1 MNTYEIFILHF
12 SVTFTILKNKN
23 MTNIIQKTIQDAPD
37 LLTIGEV
44 ADLFKIHRDTLRN
57 MEDIFSQKIQ
67 VN

>member
-1 MNTYEIFILHF
+1 
-12 SVTFTILKNKN
+12 